1 MSWMPVREALNRLND
16 KGLVQLTNNRGAAV
30 IKHSLD
36 AVGEVFDLRRLIE
49 FDLLRRPIPKMIT
62 NYFALCN
69 KLVKEMDALYEANN
83 VARWGDVNA
92 KYHCSL
98 YTAENC
104 KFTDKLL
111 K

>member
-1 MSWMPVREALNRLND
+1 MPVREALNRLND
-16 KGLVQLTNNRGAAV
+16 KGLVQLTNNKGAAV
-30 IKHSLD
+30 IKHSLN

-49 FDLLRRPIPKMIT
+49 LDLLRRPIPKMIT
-62 NYFALCN
+62 NYFALSN

-92 KYHCSL
+92 KYHFSL
-98 YTAENC
+98 YTAVNC
-104 KFTDKLL
+104 KFTDELL

>member
-1 MSWMPVREALNRLND
+1 
-16 KGLVQLTNNRGAAV
+16 
-30 IKHSLD
+30 
-36 AVGEVFDLRRLIE
+36 
-49 FDLLRRPIPKMIT
+49 MIT
-62 NYFALCN
+62 NYFALSN

-104 KFTDKLL
+104 KFTDNLL